1 MKVTKHSSPPPPHN
15 KWLTTAL
22 RVLAAG
28 KYAALW
34 VPEFLEIYD
43 QICRE
48 DGEQKASEWAVE
60 ELAHS
65 ILPSM
70 TLRVYRV
77 LRLVYLGW
85 KAYRKVARK

>member
-1 MKVTKHSSPPPPHN
+1 MKETKSSSPPPP
-15 KWLTTAL
+15 KWLTPAL

-34 VPEFLEIYD
+34 LPEFLELYD
-43 QICRE
+43 QIYRE
-48 DGEQKASEWAVE
+48 DGEQKASEWALE

-65 ILPSM
+65 ILPSVA
-70 TLRVYRV
+70 LRIYRV
-77 LRLVYLGW
+77 LRFVYLGW

>member
-1 MKVTKHSSPPPPHN
+1 MKETKSSSPQPP

-34 VPEFLEIYD
+34 VPEFLELYD

-48 DGEQKASEWAVE
+48 DGEQKASEWALE

-65 ILPSM
+65 ILPS
-70 TLRVYRV
+70 TALRVYRV
-77 LRLVYLGW
+77 LRFAYLGW